1 MTTKIQLPVLAVK
14 LAANVAHERLAS
26 LRVTTLKDL
35 PPSANALTNEWLT
48 AALCRNVAG
57 SAVVGFDVVGGSDGT
72 SSRRALRVDY
82 NEAGQAAGLPTRL
95 FTKSASSFQSR
106 LMLVAGGV
114 TESETIFYRDI
125 RPRLKRLRSPSS
137 YYAAFD
143 PKTYRSMV
151 VMDDLSAEGWTFPDP
166 MQDTISRRDAEDMV
180 DQTAYYHAE
189 FWDDPRLLSQY
200 GRLATTEVFQQRIND
215 VGLLKAAHRGLDRIE
230 AVTPRAIY
238 RRREELIPTTMR
250 ALHLNS
256 TGTPTLLHQD
266 VHQGNW
272 LRDPDGR
279 MGLYDWQC
287 VARGEWALD
296 FAYAISVNLAVEDR
310 RAWERELLERYLWRL
325 GEEGVKESPSFE
337 QAWLRYRQ
345 QPFHVVIFSL
355 LTIGAGRFQ
364 PVMQPRTT
372 WRAAGSASPPSST
385 TTTRSTVSADLR
397 PADLTAS
404 YTPR

>member
-1 MTTKIQLPVLAVK
+1 MGLRTVSDEPDAEASDRFLIMIRIKPDPREVTMSTKLQLPFVAAK
-14 LAANVAHERLAS
+14 LAANVARERLAPG
-26 LRVTTLKDL
+26 RVTSLKDV

-48 AALCRNVAG
+48 AALCREVRGAV
-57 SAVVGFDVVGGSDGT
+57 VVGFEVVGGSDGT
-72 SSRRALRVDY
+72 SSRRAIRVDY
-82 NEAGQAAGLPTRL
+82 NTTGHQAGLPTRL

-125 RPRLKRLRSPSS
+125 RPQLGRLRSPRSFH
-137 YYAAFD
+137 AAFD
-143 PKTYRSMV
+143 PKTYRSIV
-151 VMDDLSAEGWTFPDP
+151 IMDDLSAEGWAFPDP
-166 MQDTISRRDAEDMV
+166 MQDTVSRRDAEDMV
-180 DQTAYYHAE
+180 DQ
-189 FWDDPRLLSQY
+189 
-200 GRLATTEVFQQRIND
+200 
-215 VGLLKAAHRGLDRIE
+215 IE
-230 AVTPRAIY
+230 TITPPAIY
-238 RRREELIPTTMR
+238 RRRHELIPTTMR

-256 TGTPTLLHQD
+256 SGTPTLLHQD

-296 FAYAISVNLAVEDR
+296 FAYAMSVNLRVEDR

-325 GEEGVKESPSFE
+325 GEEGVSDPPSFE

-364 PVMQPRTT
+364 PTMQPKDYMARCWERVATFLDDHD
-372 WRAAGSASPPSST
+372 SLDSIS
-385 TTTRSTVSADLR
+385 
-397 PADLTAS
+397 
-404 YTPR
+404 

>member
-1 MTTKIQLPVLAVK
+1 MTTKIQLPLLAAK
-14 LAANVAHERLAS
+14 LAANVARERLAPP
-26 LRVTTLKDL
+26 RVTSLKDV

-48 AALCRNVAG
+48 AALCRDIPG
-57 SAVVGFDVVGGSDGT
+57 AVVVDFAVVGGSDGT

-82 NEAGQAAGLPTRL
+82 NSAGQKAALPTRL

-125 RPRLKRLRSPSS
+125 RRQLDRLRSPRS

-143 PKTYRSMV
+143 PKTYRSIV
-151 VMDDLSAEGWTFPDP
+151 VMDDLTADGWSFPDP
-166 MQDTISRRDAEDMV
+166 MQDTISRQDAEDMV
-180 DQTAYYHAE
+180 DQMAYYHAA
-189 FWDDPRLLSQY
+189 FWDDSRLSSQL

-215 VGLLKAAHRGLDRIE
+215 VGLLKAAHRGLDHIE
-230 AVTPRAIY
+230 TVTPPAIY

-256 TGTPTLLHQD
+256 SGTPTLLHQD

-279 MGLYDWQC
+279 MGLYDWQA

-296 FAYAISVNLAVEDR
+296 YAYAMSVNLAVEHR

-325 GEEGVKESPSFE
+325 GEEGVKNPPSFE

-364 PVMQPRTT
+364 PVMQPKDYMARCWERIATFLDDHD
-372 WRAAGSASPPSST
+372 SLDSLS
-385 TTTRSTVSADLR
+385 
-397 PADLTAS
+397 
-404 YTPR
+404 

>member
-1 MTTKIQLPVLAVK
+1 VATKLQLPLIAAE
-14 LAANVAHERLAS
+14 LAAHLVRERLVPV
-26 LRVTTLKDL
+26 RVTSIEDV
-35 PPSANALTNEWLT
+35 PPSADALTNEWLT
-48 AALCRNVAG
+48 AALCAEVPGA
-57 SAVVGFDVVGGSDGT
+57 AVIDVEVVGGSDGT

-82 NEAGQAAGLPTRL
+82 NAIGHEAGLPTRL

-125 RPRLKRLRSPSS
+125 RPQLVGLRSPRS
-137 YYAAFD
+137 YHAAFD
-143 PKTYRSMV
+143 HKTYRSIV
-151 VMDDLSAEGWTFPDP
+151 IMDDLSAEGWAFPDP
-166 MQDTISRRDAEDMV
+166 MQDTICRRDAEDMI
-180 DQTAYYHAE
+180 DQMAYYHAE
-189 FWDDPRLLSQY
+189 FWDDPRLSTQFR
-200 GRLATTEVFQQRIND
+200 RLANTEVFQQRIND
-215 VGLLKAAHRGLDRIE
+215 VGLLKAAQRGLDHIE
-230 AVTPRAIY
+230 TTTPPAIY
-238 RRREELIPTTMR
+238 RRRDELIPTTMR
-250 ALHLNS
+250 ALQLNS
-256 TGTPTLLHQD
+256 RGTPTLLHQD

-296 FAYAISVNLAVEDR
+296 FAYAMSVNLAVEDR

-325 GEEGVKESPSFE
+325 SEEGVPDPPSFE

-364 PVMQPRTT
+364 PVMQPKDYMARCWERIATFLDDHE
-372 WRAAGSASPPSST
+372 SLDS
-385 TTTRSTVSADLR
+385 VS
-397 PADLTAS
+397 
-404 YTPR
+404 

>member
-1 MTTKIQLPVLAVK
+1 MTTKIQLPVLAAK
-14 LAANVAHERLAS
+14 LVANVARERLAPVAVTS
-26 LRVTTLKDL
+26 LNDV

-48 AALCRNVAG
+48 AALCREVPGA
-57 SAVVGFDVVGGSDGT
+57 AVVDFEVIGGSDGT
-72 SSRRALRVDY
+72 SSRRALGVEY
-82 NEAGQAAGLPTRL
+82 NAAGHKAGLPTRL

-125 RPRLKRLRSPSS
+125 RPQLDRLRSPRS

-143 PKTYRSMV
+143 LKTYRSIV
-151 VMDDLSAEGWTFPDP
+151 IMDDLSVEGWTFPDP
-166 MQDTISRRDAEDMV
+166 MQDIINRRDAEDMI
-180 DQTAYYHAE
+180 DQMAYYHAA
-189 FWDDPRLLSQY
+189 FWDDPRLASQF
-200 GRLATTEVFQQRIND
+200 GRLASTKVFQQRLND
-215 VGLLKAAHRGLDRIE
+215 VGLLKAAHRGLEHIE
-230 AVTPRAIY
+230 ATTPPAIY

-256 TGTPTLLHQD
+256 SGTPTLLHQD

-287 VARGEWALD
+287 VAVGEWALD
-296 FAYAISVNLAVEDR
+296 FAYAMSVNLAVADR

-325 GEEGVKESPSFE
+325 GEEGVKNPPSFQ

-364 PVMQPRTT
+364 PVMQPKEYMVRCWERIATFLDDHD
-372 WRAAGSASPPSST
+372 SLDS
-385 TTTRSTVSADLR
+385 VS
-397 PADLTAS
+397 
-404 YTPR
+404 